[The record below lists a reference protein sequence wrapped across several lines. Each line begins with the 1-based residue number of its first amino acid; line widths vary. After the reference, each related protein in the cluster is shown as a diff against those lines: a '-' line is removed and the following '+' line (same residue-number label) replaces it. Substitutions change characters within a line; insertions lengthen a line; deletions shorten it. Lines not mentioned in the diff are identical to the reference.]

1 MLRPYI
7 AHFVNRSC
15 TSTAIVVSLPIA
27 LHSSSPKASAM
38 ASSKDIAWPSAHA
51 AASASSPRTA
61 RAAFTAWSWK
71 IAVEYASDLA
81 AQKLAEARHE
91 PLGLLDMG
99 RMPAVGYEF
108 EGSFWKT
115 GSRLLPVRVGE
126 YSIARSPHD
135 ERRHLQV

>member
-7 AHFVNRSC
+7 AYLANRLS

-27 LHSSSPKASAM
+27 LHSSSKASAI

-51 AASASSPRTA
+51 AASTSSPRTA

-71 IAVEYASDLA
+71 IGVEYASDLA
-81 AQKLAEARHE
+81 AQKLTEARHE